1 MTQNRLKGSGWI
13 LILLLIAQPILLIVG
28 YQAISRIQVV
38 RDTTEV
44 QLAALPEVRA
54 ITDRLVKLGEYR
66 GSCAAAVLMDSSAQS
81 MLETL
86 CKDRYNEL
94 VSVEPSLPVL
104 QKNDILEFFQQVT
117 ERNREDLAALNRL
130 YIESKAILDPAAL
143 TYQLG
148 FEVYRFYPQLMEHL
162 GVARGSLAK
171 IRFGLIDPKVLTY
184 TKGGIAQI
192 GNTFIST
199 MLLSSPEMSKY
210 KELVSEATD
219 YVDRVTD
226 VVVVGPQTSGD
237 DQRSQTVSDLFIEG
251 IELIRGLAAD
261 ADEDALELEEALNE
275 RLDAATE
282 ELQLTFALLLILQ
295 FLLLMSAKR
304 SLETVRALNQSVQ
317 AEHDAREKLEVTLDK
332 QKEMFSIIGHELRTP
347 VATVNML
354 TTDAGWEDRDKLSQI
369 KEISD
374 NLLHVLEDLRV
385 VISPKRALAAK
396 KAERDDPVRV
406 VTRALSPLEGLVRD
420 KGLTL
425 QLLMPEKSTEL
436 FSFHTQALRQSVTN
450 LVKNAAVHSGGSKIV
465 VNLVIS
471 SATADSATLTVRV
484 EDDGKGI
491 PEHLRASVF
500 KAFGR
505 GNTQADGSG
514 LGLFIVKSMADL
526 MGGKLT
532 YSKSS
537 MGGAAF
543 ELSLPMTRAKADSAE
558 SDEQPSQR
566 LSLDGVRVLFAED
579 DAMLRMLT
587 EKLLTKEGAQVS
599 SFENGRLALDAFRP
613 EDYDLVITDLMMP
626 QMNGHEL
633 TTAVRAQSKEV
644 IIIAVTA
651 AVLGTETEQ
660 FLDEGA
666 DFVLPKPITKRSLTE
681 ALEEIRH
688 TRNSSV

>member
-1 MTQNRLKGSGWI
+1 
-13 LILLLIAQPILLIVG
+13 
-28 YQAISRIQVV
+28 
-38 RDTTEV
+38 
-44 QLAALPEVRA
+44 
-54 ITDRLVKLGEYR
+54 
-66 GSCAAAVLMDSSAQS
+66 
-81 MLETL
+81 
-86 CKDRYNEL
+86 
-94 VSVEPSLPVL
+94 
-104 QKNDILEFFQQVT
+104 
-117 ERNREDLAALNRL
+117 
-130 YIESKAILDPAAL
+130 
-143 TYQLG
+143 
-148 FEVYRFYPQLMEHL
+148 MEHL
-162 GVARGSLAK
+162 SVARGSLAK

-184 TKGGIAQI
+184 TKGGITQI

-199 MLLSSPEMSKY
+199 MLLSSPDMSKY
-210 KELVSEATD
+210 KKQVSEATD

-282 ELQLTFALLLILQ
+282 ELQLTVALLLVLQ

-304 SLETVRALNQSVQ
+304 SLETVRALNESVH
-317 AEHDAREKLEVTLDK
+317 AEYDAREKLEATLEK
-332 QKEMFSIIGHELRTP
+332 QKEMFAIIGHELRTP

-354 TTDAGWEDRDKLSQI
+354 TTDSSSRDADKLSQI
-369 KEISD
+369 NEISD
-374 NLLHVLEDLRV
+374 NLLHVLEDLRI
-385 VISPKRALAAK
+385 VISPERALAAK
-396 KAERDDPVRV
+396 KAERDNPVLV
-406 VTRALSPLEGLVRD
+406 VTRALSPLEGLVRN

-425 QLLMPEKSTEL
+425 HLLMPEKSTEL

-465 VNLVIS
+465 VNLAIS
-471 SATADSATLTVRV
+471 PTIAGSASLTLRV

-491 PEHLRASVF
+491 PEHMRAAVF
-500 KAFGR
+500 EAFGR

-532 YSKSS
+532 YSQSS

-651 AVLGTETEQ
+651 AVLGAETEQ

>member
-1 MTQNRLKGSGWI
+1 M
-13 LILLLIAQPILLIVG
+13 
-28 YQAISRIQVV
+28 
-38 RDTTEV
+38 
-44 QLAALPEVRA
+44 
-54 ITDRLVKLGEYR
+54 
-66 GSCAAAVLMDSSAQS
+66 
-81 MLETL
+81 
-86 CKDRYNEL
+86 
-94 VSVEPSLPVL
+94 
-104 QKNDILEFFQQVT
+104 
-117 ERNREDLAALNRL
+117 
-130 YIESKAILDPAAL
+130 
-143 TYQLG
+143 
-148 FEVYRFYPQLMEHL
+148 
-162 GVARGSLAK
+162 
-171 IRFGLIDPKVLTY
+171 
-184 TKGGIAQI
+184 
-192 GNTFIST
+192 
-199 MLLSSPEMSKY
+199 
-210 KELVSEATD
+210 
-219 YVDRVTD
+219 
-226 VVVVGPQTSGD
+226 
-237 DQRSQTVSDLFIEG
+237 
-251 IELIRGLAAD
+251 
-261 ADEDALELEEALNE
+261 
-275 RLDAATE
+275 
-282 ELQLTFALLLILQ
+282 TFALLLILQ
-295 FLLLMSAKR
+295 FLLLMSARR

-332 QKEMFSIIGHELRTP
+332 QKEMFAIIGHELRTP

-354 TTDAGWEDRDKLSQI
+354 TTDAGWEERDKLSTI
-369 KEISD
+369 NEISG

-385 VISPKRALAAK
+385 VVSPERALAAK

-425 QLLMPEKSTEL
+425 QLLMPEKSPEL

-471 SATADSATLTVRV
+471 SATADSSTLTVRV

-491 PEHLRASVF
+491 PEHLKTSVF
-500 KAFGR
+500 KAFER

-514 LGLFIVKSMADL
+514 LGLFIVKSLADL

-532 YSKSS
+532 YSQSS

-558 SDEQPSQR
+558 SEEQPLQR

-579 DAMLRMLT
+579 EAMLRMLT

-633 TTAVRAQSKEV
+633 TAAVRAQSKEV

-651 AVLGTETEQ
+651 AVLGAETEQ

-666 DFVLPKPITKRSLTE
+666 DFVLHKPITKRSLTE

-688 TRNSSV
+688 TRNSFV